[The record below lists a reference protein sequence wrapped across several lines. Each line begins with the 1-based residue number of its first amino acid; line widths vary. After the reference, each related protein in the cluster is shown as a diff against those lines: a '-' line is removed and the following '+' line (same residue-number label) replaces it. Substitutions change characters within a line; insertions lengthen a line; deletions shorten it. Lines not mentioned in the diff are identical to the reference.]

1 MFLDFAA
8 ASYVSIFDV
17 GFIFF
22 PPSILSFCSDVCWM
36 IDFTVSEHL
45 ASRISYYHIFS
56 CVTTL
61 FRSSAVIFH
70 TITDTENVRC
80 RLFIIYISCSF
91 LVLTNLLSIVPTSRH
106 DRQLA
111 LSSCRVLIVTNGL
124 P

>member
-8 ASYVSIFDV
+8 ASYVSIPV
-17 GFIFF
+17 GFI
-22 PPSILSFCSDVCWM
+22 CSDVCWM
-36 IDFTVSEHL
+36 IGFTVSEHL

-70 TITDTENVRC
+70 IPDTENVRC
-80 RLFIIYISCSF
+80 RLFIIYILLCSF

-106 DRQLA
+106 DRQ
-111 LSSCRVLIVTNGL
+111 
-124 P
+124 